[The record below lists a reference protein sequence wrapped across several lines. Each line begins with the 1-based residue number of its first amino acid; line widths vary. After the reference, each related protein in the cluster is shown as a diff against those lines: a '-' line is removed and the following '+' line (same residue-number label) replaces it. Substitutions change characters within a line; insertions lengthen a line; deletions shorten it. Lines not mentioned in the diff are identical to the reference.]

1 MSVTFVFVSGLSYV
15 DLYLDDQLRC
25 IALRLYYEIETRAK
39 FVMLAYGYIMSTAK
53 NANSVNM
60 RSNGLRD
67 TLLER
72 KKHAEVNRTSA
83 NYRQL
88 TITWLTLIITIN

>member
-1 MSVTFVFVSGLSYV
+1 MGL
-15 DLYLDDQLRC
+15 
-25 IALRLYYEIETRAK
+25 LRLYYEIETRAK
-39 FVMLAYGYIMSTAK
+39 FVILAFGYTMSTAN

-60 RSNGLRD
+60 SSNDLRD
-67 TLLER
+67 TLLESQ
-72 KKHAEVNRTSA
+72 KHAEVNRTSD